1 MGKVLDIH
9 TLIMYKEAE
18 KRLQEN
24 NISYDK
30 SKLLNDPEL
39 CMEIIKITDYYN
51 NKENE
56 SDTN

>member
-51 NKENE
+51 NKEAE
-56 SDTN
+56 GDTN